1 MSEVKLCNPENFRLG
16 ANPFLAGSLRC
27 DPPAQSHFTRK
38 SAITEYYVS
47 GSPSTPNGPLT
58 PRKNVLTAKKG
69 PFFGGCG
76 RKTGVWGREKNTLF
90 CTFSCFGVGLRFKVV
105 VSQKLAENLR
115 LQKKSCRKTYHRFL
129 IFCGFW

>member
-69 PFFGGCG
+69 LFLEVSAGKQEFGAEKKTLYFALFHVLALACVSKLLSVRNLQRICG
-76 RKTGVWGREKNTLF
+76 SKKNRAEKPT
-90 CTFSCFGVGLRFKVV
+90 
-105 VSQKLAENLR
+105 
-115 LQKKSCRKTYHRFL
+115 
-129 IFCGFW
+129 IGF